1 MINLQLRKQIA
12 TLTPAAAMEK
22 FFHMSL
28 DLFCVVGQDGY
39 FKLVN
44 PAWKRILGWTTA
56 ELRSRPWIEFVHPDD
71 VESSLSASETCREK
85 DLLRFENRYRHKD
98 GSYRWLSWNYS
109 RYQDGCS
116 YAIARDI
123 TEQKHTEAQLL
134 LYKSLTKAINDAK
147 DLNCALKVTLRQV
160 CETTG
165 WEYGEVW
172 IPSANGKEI
181 KCSAV
186 GYNRLPRLKLFRR
199 ISEGLAFAPG
209 EGIPGRVW
217 ATKQPEWN
225 QDISI
230 QPLSW
235 SSRANMAKECG
246 IKAGFGIP
254 ILADNQVLAVLIF
267 FTVERRAEDPTLVG
281 LVSAVAVQLGSLMQ
295 RKQAEEQL
303 RATNQTL
310 QTLIQTSPLGIVTLD
325 TNAKVTTWNPAA
337 EKLFGWQEAEVLGK
351 FLPIIPVEE
360 EQQFQHR
367 FGAILQG
374 TAETALELRRQR
386 KDGSLVD
393 VSVWTAP
400 LKDSNGK
407 IIGSVGLLADIG
419 DRIAA
424 QQERQQLISLIE
436 NSPDFISIASLEGQI
451 LFVNEAGQKL
461 VGLNSNEEAKD
472 TQIFDYLMPEDI
484 ENYRNVVW
492 KGMMEKGNWRGE
504 YRFRHFLSLA
514 PIAVDHNS
522 FPIKDSQTGRAIAV
536 ATITRDLT
544 EQKATESA
552 LQESE
557 ARFKRLVDS
566 NIIGAIV
573 CDLEGN
579 ITQAN
584 DAFLTTVGRT
594 REELQAGIVRWNEI
608 TPPEYSHIDQQAL
621 EELKAAGICTPFE
634 KEYLRA
640 DGSRVAVLIGAALV
654 EGYPDTCVAFVLDI
668 SDRKQIE
675 EAWRQS
681 QERLRTVLENMP
693 VMLNALDEQGRFI
706 VWNRECERI
715 TGYTSTEIVG
725 NPNAWEMLYPN
736 ESYRNSMQ
744 TLCAQRGNNY
754 RNWEWEITCKDGTV
768 KTIAWSNISQKF
780 PIPGWEMWAI
790 GVDVTERQLAKA
802 ALQKDNEELETK
814 VAKRTAELWNA
825 HQRAERELI
834 ERRKAEQELKKHAQ
848 VIDLANDTI
857 AIRDLSNTITYWN
870 TGAQKLYGWTKEEA
884 IGENVHTLL
893 QTHFLVSSATIDRE
907 LRASGHWQG
916 ELIHTKRSGEKIIVA
931 SRWTLWHDEYGQPS
945 GILEINNDI
954 TAQKRT
960 EAEIKKLN
968 EDLERRNVE
977 LNAANKE
984 LEAFCYSVSHD
995 LRSPL
1000 RSINGFSLALQE
1012 DYGEVL
1018 DEVGKDYLRR
1028 VCAATGRMGQLIDDL
1043 LSLSRITRSQM
1054 ELASLDLSA
1063 IASSICSELQA
1074 TQPQRQ
1080 VEFHITPNIQ
1090 VQGDAKLLRVA
1101 LENLLGNAW
1110 KYTSKH
1116 NSARI
1121 EFGVLPPGETSSIA
1135 NAPCPTYPTYYVRDD
1150 GAGFDINYA
1159 QKLFAPFQRLHSITE
1174 FEGNGIG
1181 LATVQRIIHRHGGQ
1195 IWASGEVEKGASFY
1209 FTLNG

>member
-1 MINLQLRKQIA
+1 
-12 TLTPAAAMEK
+12 MEK

-44 PAWKRILGWTTA
+44 PAWKIILGWTTA

-71 VESSLSASETCREK
+71 IESSLIASETCREQ

-109 RYQDGCS
+109 RYEDGCS

-134 LYKSLTKAINDAK
+134 LYQSLTGAINDAK
-147 DLNCALKVTLRQV
+147 DLNRALEVTLRQV

-172 IPSANGKEI
+172 IPSANGREI

-186 GYNRLPRLKLFRR
+186 GYNRLAKLKLFRR
-199 ISEGLAFAPG
+199 ISQGLAFPHG
-209 EGIPGRVW
+209 VGIPGRVW
-217 ATKQPEWN
+217 AAKKPEWN
-225 QDISI
+225 QDIST

-246 IKAGFGIP
+246 IKAGFGVP
-254 ILADNQVLAVLIF
+254 ILADGQVLAVLVF
-267 FTVERRAEDPTLVG
+267 FTVERRAEDPTLVR
-281 LVSAVAVQLGSLMQ
+281 LVSSVAVQLGSFMQ
-295 RKQAEEQL
+295 RKQTEEQL

-310 QTLIQTSPLGIVTLD
+310 QTLIQTSPLGIITLD
-325 TNAKVTTWNPAA
+325 TKAKVTTWNPAA

-351 FLPIIPVEE
+351 LLPTIPAKEQ
-360 EQQFQHR
+360 QQFQNR
-367 FGAILQG
+367 CRSTLQG
-374 TAETALELRRQR
+374 ATETALELRRQR
-386 KDGSLVD
+386 KDGSLID
-393 VSVWTAP
+393 VSVWTSP
-400 LKDSNGK
+400 LKDSQGK
-407 IIGSVGLLADIG
+407 IIGSIGLFADIG
-419 DRIAA
+419 ERKIAE
-424 QQERQQLISLIE
+424 QERQQFISLIE
-436 NSPDFISIASLEGQI
+436 NSPDFISIASLEGKI

-461 VGLNSNEEAKD
+461 VGINSNKEAKN
-472 TQIFDYLMPEDI
+472 TEIFDYLMPEDI
-484 ENYRNVVW
+484 NHYKTVVLP
-492 KGMMEKGNWRGE
+492 GIMQKGNWSGE
-504 YRFRHFLSLA
+504 YRFRNLQTKA
-514 PIAVDHNS
+514 PIAVHHNS
-522 FPIKDSQTGRAIAV
+522 FQIKDSQTGCAIAI
-536 ATITRDLT
+536 ATITRDIT

-557 ARFKRLVDS
+557 ARFRRLVDS

-573 CDLEGN
+573 CDLHGN

-584 DAFLTTVGRT
+584 DAFLTTVGRS
-594 REELQAGIVRWNEI
+594 REELQAGKVRWNEI
-608 TPPEYSHIDQQAL
+608 TPAEYYHVDRRAID
-621 EELKAAGICTPFE
+621 ELKSSGICTPFE
-634 KEYLRA
+634 KEYLRP
-640 DGSRVAVLIGAALV
+640 DSSRVAVLIGAALV
-654 EGYPDTCVAFVLDI
+654 AGYPDTCVAFVLDI
-668 SDRKQIE
+668 SDRKRIE
-675 EAWRQS
+675 QAWRQS
-681 QERLRTVLENMP
+681 EERLRTVLENMP
-693 VMLNALDEQGRFI
+693 VMLNALDEEGKFI
-706 VWNRECERI
+706 VWNKECERI
-715 TGYTSTEIVG
+715 TGYTSTAIVA
-725 NPNAWEMLYPN
+725 NPNAWELLYPN

-744 TLCAQRGNNY
+744 TLCAKRGNNY

-768 KTIAWSNISQKF
+768 KTIAWSNISDKL
-780 PIPGWEMWAI
+780 PIPGWETWAI

-834 ERRKAEQELKKHAQ
+834 ERKKAEQELKKHAQ

-870 TGAQKLYGWTKEEA
+870 RGAQKLYGWAKEEA

-893 QTHFLVSSATIDRE
+893 QTQFPVSSDAIDLE

-916 ELIHTKRSGEKIIVA
+916 ELIHTKRNGEQITVA
-931 SRWTLWHDEYGQPS
+931 SRWTLWRDEYGKPS
-945 GILEINNDI
+945 AILEINNDI
-954 TAQKRT
+954 TEQKRT
-960 EAEIKKLN
+960 EAEVKKLN

-1012 DYGEVL
+1012 DYADVL
-1018 DEVGKDYLRR
+1018 DQVGKDYLRR
-1028 VCAATGRMGQLIDDL
+1028 VCAATERMGQLIDDL

-1054 ELASLDLSA
+1054 AFASVDLSA
-1063 IASSICSELQA
+1063 IAQSICSELQA
-1074 TQPQRQ
+1074 TQPERQ
-1080 VEFHITPNIQ
+1080 VEFHITPGIQ
-1090 VQGDAKLLRVA
+1090 VEGDAKLLRVA

-1116 NSARI
+1116 NSACI
-1121 EFGVLPPGETSSIA
+1121 EFGVLEQGETSSIP
-1135 NAPCPTYPTYYVRDD
+1135 NSPHPIYYVRDD
-1150 GAGFDINYA
+1150 GAGFEMNYA
-1159 QKLFAPFQRLHSITE
+1159 AKLFAPFQRLHSTTE

>member
-1 MINLQLRKQIA
+1 MINLQLGKQIA

-71 VESSLSASETCREK
+71 VESSLSASETCREQ
-85 DLLRFENRYRHKD
+85 DLWRWENRYRHKD
-98 GSYRWLSWNYS
+98 GSYRWLSWNCS

-123 TEQKHTEAQLL
+123 TEQKQTEAQLL
-134 LYKSLTKAINDAK
+134 LYQSLTGAINDAK
-147 DLNCALKVTLRQV
+147 NLNCALEVTLSQV

-172 IPSANGKEI
+172 IPSANGGEI

-186 GYNRLPRLKLFRR
+186 GYNRLAKLKLFRR
-199 ISEGLAFAPG
+199 ISEGLAFPPG
-209 EGIPGRVW
+209 VGIPGRVW
-217 ATKQPEWN
+217 ASKQPEWN
-225 QDISI
+225 QDIST

-254 ILADNQVLAVLIF
+254 ILANDQVLAVLVF
-267 FTVERRAEDPTLVG
+267 FTVERRAEDPTLVR
-281 LVSAVAVQLGSLMQ
+281 LVSSVALQLGAFMQ

-310 QTLIQTSPLGIVTLD
+310 QTLIQTSPLGIITLD

-337 EKLFGWQEAEVLGK
+337 ERLFAWKEAEVLGK
-351 FLPIIPVEE
+351 LLPIVPVQ
-360 EQQFQHR
+360 EQQQFHNR
-367 FGAILQG
+367 FRATLRG
-374 TAETALELRRQR
+374 ETEAALELRRQK
-386 KDGSLVD
+386 KDGSLID

-400 LKDSNGK
+400 IKEPNGK
-407 IIGSVGLLADIG
+407 IIGTIGLLADIS
-419 DRIAA
+419 DRKIAE
-424 QQERQQLISLIE
+424 QERQQFISLIE
-436 NSPDFISIASLEGQI
+436 NSPDFISIASLEGKI

-461 VGLNSNEEAKD
+461 VGLNSNQKAKD
-472 TQIFDYLMPEDI
+472 TEIFDYLMPEDI
-484 ENYRNVVW
+484 NHYRTVVLP
-492 KGMMEKGNWRGE
+492 GMMEKGNWSGE
-504 YRFRHFLSLA
+504 YRLRHFQTLA
-514 PIAVDHNS
+514 PIAVHHNS
-522 FPIKDSQTGRAIAV
+522 FPIKDSQTGCAIAI
-536 ATITRDLT
+536 ATITRDIT

-557 ARFKRLVDS
+557 ARFRRLVDS

-573 CDLEGN
+573 CDMHGN

-584 DAFLTTVGRT
+584 DAFLTTVDLT
-594 REELQAGIVRWNEI
+594 REELQSGKVRWNEI
-608 TPPEYSHIDQQAL
+608 TPAEYFHADQQAL
-621 EELKAAGICTPFE
+621 KELKTAGICTPFE
-634 KEYLRA
+634 KEYLRP

-654 EGYPDTCVAFVLDI
+654 AGYPDTCVAFVLDI
-668 SDRKQIE
+668 SDRKRIE
-675 EAWRQS
+675 QAWRQS

-693 VMLNALDEQGRFI
+693 VMLNALDEQSKFI
-706 VWNRECERI
+706 VWNKECERI
-715 TGYTSTEIVG
+715 TGFTSSEIVG
-725 NPNAWEMLYPN
+725 NPNAWELLYPN
-736 ESYRNSMQ
+736 ESYRTSMQ
-744 TLCAQRGNNY
+744 TLCAERGNNY
-754 RNWEWEITCKDGTV
+754 RNWEWEITCKDGKV

-790 GVDVTERQLAKA
+790 GVDVTERHLAKT

-857 AIRDLSNTITYWN
+857 AIRDLSHTITYWN

-884 IGENVHTLL
+884 IGENVHLLL
-893 QTHFLVSSATIDRE
+893 QTQFPVSSEAIERE

-916 ELIHTKRSGEKIIVA
+916 ELIHTKRSGEKITVA

-945 GILEINNDI
+945 AILEINNDI
-954 TAQKRT
+954 TEQKRT
-960 EAEIKKLN
+960 EAEVKKLN
-968 EDLERRNVE
+968 EDLQRRNVE

-1018 DEVGKDYLRR
+1018 DEIGQDYLRR
-1028 VCAATGRMGQLIDDL
+1028 VCAATERMGQLIDDL

-1054 ELASLDLSA
+1054 ALASVDLSA
-1063 IASSICSELQA
+1063 IAQSICSELQA
-1074 TQPQRQ
+1074 TQPERQ
-1080 VEFHITPNIQ
+1080 VEFHITPGIQ

-1121 EFGVLPPGETSSIA
+1121 EFGILESGEQSLMPNT
-1135 NAPCPTYPTYYVRDD
+1135 PCPTYYVRDD
-1150 GAGFDINYA
+1150 GAGFEMNYA
-1159 QKLFAPFQRLHSITE
+1159 KKLFAPFQRLHSIAE

>member
-44 PAWKRILGWTTA
+44 PAWESILGWTTA
-56 ELRSRPWIEFVHPDD
+56 ELLAHPWIEFVHPDD
-71 VESSLSASETCREK
+71 IEASLSYQESCSEK
-85 DLLRFENRYRHKD
+85 DVRFENRYRHKN
-98 GSYRWLSWNYS
+98 GSYRWLSWSGS
-109 RYQDGCS
+109 RYQNGCS
-116 YAIARDI
+116 YAYARDI
-123 TEQKHTEAQLL
+123 TDQKHTEAQLL
-134 LYKSLTKAINDAK
+134 LYQTLTGAINDAK
-147 DLNCALKVTLRQV
+147 DLNCALEITLRQV

-172 IPSANGKEI
+172 IPSTNGGEI
-181 KCSAV
+181 FCSAV
-186 GYNRLPRLKLFRR
+186 GYNRLAKLKLFRR
-199 ISEGLAFAPG
+199 ISEGLAFPPG
-209 EGIPGRVW
+209 VGIPGRVW

-230 QPLSW
+230 EPLSW
-235 SSRANMAKECG
+235 SSRANMAKKCG
-246 IKAGFGIP
+246 IKAGFGVP
-254 ILADNQVLAVLIF
+254 ILADDQVVAVLVF
-267 FTVERRAEDPTLVG
+267 FTVEKRAEDPTLVR
-281 LVSAVAVQLGSLMQ
+281 LVSSVALQLGSLMQ

-310 QTLIQTSPLGIVTLD
+310 QTLIQTSPLGIITLD
-325 TNAKVTTWNPAA
+325 TNANVTTWNPAA
-337 EKLFGWQEAEVLGK
+337 EKLFGWKEAEVLGK
-351 FLPIIPVEE
+351 LLPIVPVEE
-360 EQQFQHR
+360 QLQFQNR
-367 FGAILQG
+367 FRSTLSGA
-374 TAETALELRRQR
+374 TETALELRRQK
-386 KDGSLVD
+386 KDGSLID
-393 VSVWTAP
+393 VSIWTAP
-400 LKDSNGK
+400 LKDSKGK
-407 IIGSVGLLADIG
+407 IIGSVGLLVDIS
-419 DRIAA
+419 DRKIAE
-424 QQERQQLISLIE
+424 QERQQFISLIE
-436 NSPDFISIASLEGQI
+436 NSPDFISIATLEGKI

-461 VGLNSNEEAKD
+461 VGLNSNAEAKD
-472 TQIFDYLMPEDI
+472 TEIFDYLMPEDI
-484 ENYRNVVW
+484 DRYRTVVLP
-492 KGMMEKGNWRGE
+492 GMMEKGNFCGE
-504 YRFRHFLSLA
+504 YRLRHFQTLA
-514 PIAVDHNS
+514 PIAVHHNT
-522 FPIKDSQTGRAIAV
+522 FPIKDSQTGRAIAI
-536 ATITRDLT
+536 ATITRDIT
-544 EQKATESA
+544 AQKATQSA

-573 CDLEGN
+573 CDLDGN

-594 REELQAGIVRWNEI
+594 REELHARKVRWNEI
-608 TPPEYSHIDQQAL
+608 TPPEYCHVDRQAL
-621 EELKAAGICTPFE
+621 DELNTSGICTPFE
-634 KEYLRA
+634 KEYLRP

-668 SDRKQIE
+668 SDRKRIE
-675 EAWRQS
+675 QAWRQS

-715 TGYTSTEIVG
+715 TGFTSTEIVG
-725 NPNAWEMLYPN
+725 NPNAWELLYPN
-736 ESYRNSMQ
+736 ESYRTSMQ

-768 KTIAWSNISQKF
+768 KTIAWSNIADKF

-834 ERRKAEQELKKHAQ
+834 ERQKAEQELKQHAQ

-870 TGAQKLYGWTKEEA
+870 TGAQNLYGWTKEQA
-884 IGENVHTLL
+884 IGENVHVLL
-893 QTHFLVSSATIDRE
+893 QTQFPVSKEAIAQQ

-916 ELIHTKRSGEKIIVA
+916 ELIHTKRSGEQITVA
-931 SRWTLWHDEYGQPS
+931 SRWTLWHDEYGNPS
-945 GILEINNDI
+945 AILEINNDI
-954 TAQKRT
+954 TEQKRT
-960 EAEIKKLN
+960 EAEVKKLN

-1000 RSINGFSLALQE
+1000 RSINGFSKALQE

-1018 DEVGKDYLRR
+1018 DEVGQDYLRR
-1028 VCAATGRMGQLIDDL
+1028 VCAATERMGQLIDDL

-1054 ELASLDLSA
+1054 ALASVDLSA

-1074 TQPQRQ
+1074 TQPERQ
-1080 VEFHITPNIQ
+1080 VEFHITPGIQ

-1121 EFGVLPPGETSSIA
+1121 EFGVLEHGETPSMPI
-1135 NAPCPTYPTYYVRDD
+1135 YYVRDD
-1150 GAGFDINYA
+1150 GAGFEMNYA
-1159 QKLFAPFQRLHSITE
+1159 AKLFAPFQRLHSITE

-1181 LATVQRIIHRHGGQ
+1181 LATVQRIVHRHGGQ

>member
-1 MINLQLRKQIA
+1 MINLQLRKQNA
-12 TLTPAAAMEK
+12 TLTAAGAMEK

-44 PAWKRILGWTTA
+44 PAWKRILGWTTG

-71 VESSLSASETCREK
+71 VESSLLASETCREQ

-116 YAIARDI
+116 YAIAREI

-134 LYKSLTKAINDAK
+134 LYQSLTKAINDAK
-147 DLNCALKVTLRQV
+147 DLNRALEVTLGQV

-172 IPSANGKEI
+172 IPSANDGEI

-186 GYNRLPRLKLFRR
+186 GYNRLAKLKLFRR
-199 ISEGLAFAPG
+199 ISEGLAFPPG
-209 EGIPGRVW
+209 VGIPGRVW
-217 ATKQPEWN
+217 GTKQPEWN
-225 QDISI
+225 QDVSI

-235 SSRANMAKECG
+235 SSRANMAKKCG
-246 IKAGFGIP
+246 IKAGFGVP
-254 ILADNQVLAVLIF
+254 ILADDQVLAVLIF
-267 FTVERRAEDPTLVG
+267 FTVEKRAEDPTLVR
-281 LVSAVAVQLGSLMQ
+281 LVSSVALQLGSLMQ

-310 QTLIQTSPLGIVTLD
+310 QTLIQTSPLGIITLD
-325 TNAKVTTWNPAA
+325 TNANVTTWNPAA
-337 EKLFGWQEAEVLGK
+337 EKLFGWKEAEVLGK
-351 FLPIIPVEE
+351 LLPIVPVEE
-360 EQQFQHR
+360 QQQFQNR
-367 FGAILQG
+367 FRATLQG
-374 TAETALELRRQR
+374 ATETALELRRQK
-386 KDGSLVD
+386 KDGSLID

-400 LKDSNGK
+400 IKEPNGK
-407 IIGSVGLLADIG
+407 IIGSIALLVDIG
-419 DRIAA
+419 DRKIAE
-424 QQERQQLISLIE
+424 QERQQFISLIE
-436 NSPDFISIASLEGQI
+436 NSPDFISIASLEGKI

-461 VGLNSNEEAKD
+461 VGLNSNASAKD
-472 TQIFDYLMPEDI
+472 PQIFDYLMPEDI
-484 ENYRNVVW
+484 DNYRNVVLP
-492 KGMMEKGNWRGE
+492 GMMEKGNWSGE
-504 YRFRHFLSLA
+504 YRLRHFQTNA
-514 PIAVDHNS
+514 PIAVHHNS
-522 FPIKDSQTGRAIAV
+522 FPIKDSQTGCAIAI
-536 ATITRDLT
+536 ATITRDIT

-557 ARFKRLVDS
+557 ARFRRLVDS
-566 NIIGAIV
+566 NIIGAVV
-573 CDLEGN
+573 CDMHGN

-584 DAFLTTVGRT
+584 DAFLKTVGRT
-594 REELQAGIVRWNEI
+594 REELYARKLRWNEI
-608 TPPEYSHIDQQAL
+608 TPPEYCHVDQQAL
-621 EELKAAGICTPFE
+621 EELNNCGICTPFE
-634 KEYLRA
+634 KEYLRP

-668 SDRKQIE
+668 SDRKRIE
-675 EAWRQS
+675 QAWRQS

-706 VWNRECERI
+706 VWNKECERI
-715 TGYTSTEIVG
+715 TGFTSSEIAG
-725 NPNAWEMLYPN
+725 NPNAWELLYPN
-736 ESYRNSMQ
+736 ESYRTSMQ
-744 TLCAQRGNNY
+744 TLCAERGNNY

-870 TGAQKLYGWTKEEA
+870 TGAQNLYGWTKEEA
-884 IGENVHTLL
+884 IGENVHALL
-893 QTHFLVSSATIDRE
+893 QTEFSVPLETIDRE

-916 ELIHTKRSGEKIIVA
+916 ELIHTKRSGEKITVA

-945 GILEINNDI
+945 AILEINNDI
-954 TAQKRT
+954 TEQKRT
-960 EAEIKKLN
+960 EAEVKKLN
-968 EDLERRNVE
+968 EDLQRRNVE

-1012 DYGEVL
+1012 DYSEVL

-1028 VCAATGRMGQLIDDL
+1028 VCAATERMGQLIDDL

-1054 ELASLDLSA
+1054 GLASVDLSA
-1063 IASSICSELQA
+1063 IAQSICSELQA
-1074 TQPQRQ
+1074 TQPERQ
-1080 VEFHITPNIQ
+1080 VEFLITPGIQ

-1121 EFGVLPPGETSSIA
+1121 EFGVLRHGETASMP
-1135 NAPCPTYPTYYVRDD
+1135 NAPDPTYYVRDD
-1150 GAGFDINYA
+1150 GAGFEMNYA
-1159 QKLFAPFQRLHSITE
+1159 EKLFAPFQRLHSITE

-1195 IWASGEVEKGASFY
+1195 IWASAEVEKGASFY

>member
-1 MINLQLRKQIA
+1 MINLQLRKQNA

-22 FFHMSL
+22 FFHMSV

-56 ELRSRPWIEFVHPDD
+56 ELRSRPWIDFVHPDD
-71 VESSLSASETCREK
+71 VESSLSASETCREQ
-85 DLLRFENRYRHKD
+85 DLLGVENRYRHKD

-116 YAIARDI
+116 YAYARDI

-134 LYKSLTKAINDAK
+134 LYQSLTKAINDAK
-147 DLNCALKVTLRQV
+147 DLNRALKLTLRQV

-172 IPSANGKEI
+172 IPSAKGREI

-186 GYNRLPRLKLFRR
+186 KYNRLARLKLFRR
-199 ISEGLAFAPG
+199 ISEGLAFPLG
-209 EGIPGRVW
+209 VGIPGRVW
-217 ATKQPEWN
+217 ASKQPEWN
-225 QDISI
+225 QDISV

-246 IKAGFGIP
+246 IKASFGVP
-254 ILADNQVLAVLIF
+254 ILANDQVLAVLVF
-267 FTVERRAEDPTLVG
+267 FTVERRAEDPTLVR
-281 LVSAVAVQLGSLMQ
+281 LVSSVALQLGALMQ
-295 RKQAEEQL
+295 RKQAEEQV

-310 QTLIQTSPLGIVTLD
+310 QTLIKTSPLGIITLD
-325 TNAKVTTWNPAA
+325 TNANLTTWNPAA
-337 EKLFGWQEAEVLGK
+337 EKLFGWKEAEVLGK
-351 FLPIIPVEE
+351 LLPIVPVAEQ
-360 EQQFQHR
+360 QQFQNR
-367 FGAILQG
+367 FRSTLQG
-374 TAETALELRRQR
+374 STETALELRRQR
-386 KDGSLVD
+386 KDGSLID

-400 LKDSNGK
+400 LKDSKGK
-407 IIGSVGLLADIG
+407 IIGSIGLLADIG
-419 DRIAA
+419 DRIASEK
-424 QQERQQLISLIE
+424 ERQQLISLIE
-436 NSPDFISIASLEGQI
+436 NSPDFISIASLEGKI

-461 VGLNSNEEAKD
+461 VGLKSNEEAKN
-472 TQIFDYLMPEDI
+472 TEIFDYLMPEDI
-484 ENYRNVVW
+484 DRYKTVVLP
-492 KGMMEKGNWRGE
+492 GTMEKGNWSGE
-504 YRFRHFLSLA
+504 YRFRNVKTNA
-514 PIAVDHNS
+514 PIAVHHNS
-522 FPIKDSQTGRAIAV
+522 FPIKDAQTGRAIAI
-536 ATITRDLT
+536 ASITRDIT
-544 EQKATESA
+544 DQKATESA

-557 ARFKRLVDS
+557 ARVKRLVDS

-573 CDLEGN
+573 CDLHGN

-594 REELQAGIVRWNEI
+594 REELQAGKIRWNEI
-608 TPPEYSHIDQQAL
+608 TPPEYCHVDRQAL
-621 EELKAAGICTPFE
+621 EELKAAGICNPFE

-640 DGSRVAVLIGAALV
+640 DGSRVAVLLKAALV
-654 EGYPDTCVAFVLDI
+654 EGYSDTCVAFVLDI
-668 SDRKQIE
+668 SDRKRIE
-675 EAWRQS
+675 QAWRQS

-693 VMLNALDEQGRFI
+693 VMLNALDEQGKFI
-706 VWNRECERI
+706 VWNKECERI

-725 NPNAWEMLYPN
+725 NPNAWELLYPN

-744 TLCAQRGNNY
+744 TLCAERGNNY
-754 RNWEWEITCKDGTV
+754 RNWEWQITCKDGTV
-768 KTIAWSNISQKF
+768 KTIAWSNIADKF

-857 AIRDLSNTITYWN
+857 AIRDLSNKITYWN

-893 QTHFLVSSATIDRE
+893 QTHFLVSSAAIDQQ

-916 ELIHTKRSGEKIIVA
+916 ELIHTKRNGEKIIVA

-945 GILEINNDI
+945 AILEINNDI
-954 TAQKRT
+954 TEQKRT
-960 EAEIKKLN
+960 EAEVKKLN
-968 EDLERRNVE
+968 EDLQHRNVE

-1000 RSINGFSLALQE
+1000 RSINGFSLALKE
-1012 DYGEVL
+1012 DYSEVL
-1018 DEVGKDYLRR
+1018 DEEGKDYLRR
-1028 VCAATGRMGQLIDDL
+1028 VCAATERMGQLIDDL

-1054 ELASLDLSA
+1054 ALASVDLSA
-1063 IASSICSELQA
+1063 IAQSICNELQA

-1080 VEFHITPNIQ
+1080 VEFHITPGIQ

-1116 NSARI
+1116 QSARI
-1121 EFGVLPPGETSSIA
+1121 EFGVLELGETASMP
-1135 NAPCPTYPTYYVRDD
+1135 NASDPIYYVRDD
-1150 GAGFDINYA
+1150 GAGFEMNYA
-1159 QKLFAPFQRLHSITE
+1159 TKLFAPFQRLHSIAE

-1195 IWASGEVEKGASFY
+1195 IWASGEVEKGACFY
-1209 FTLNG
+1209 FTFNG